1 MKGVLVVIVV
11 VVIVLSVGAYFMFGS
26 SGKLNSNQLEQQL
39 PDEVDKFNQRSNVGD
54 NEPTLIEVIK
64 QILPTTERN
73 TTPRAQCDHNE
84 LTGTEICCS
93 DGQKIYY
100 TFTGAS
106 DVPTGCFTPAK
117 DVGTTCLQP
126 HDCDSG
132 HCILSLEEFYQY
144 RQSGAC
150 KKNGIA
156 THSCPDISGVC
167 SEGRVEGGVFFIS
180 PGIIEQEILD

>member
-1 MKGVLVVIVV
+1 MTIFVFAALVVILLSTQQRFKP
-11 VVIVLSVGAYFMFGS
+11 VLFAPSTTTSQSEQGAGFTT
-26 SGKLNSNQLEQQL
+26 
-39 PDEVDKFNQRSNVGD
+39 
-54 NEPTLIEVIK
+54 EPQSENNPGLIEVIK
-64 QILPTTERN
+64 EILPITERN
-73 TTPRAQCDHNE
+73 TTPRAQCDRNE

-132 HCILSLEEFYQY
+132 QCILSLEEFYQY